1 MAEEEMIEHQP
12 TDLEILIR
20 AGHDAL
26 FEGEFVRALHVA
38 EEAMRRSQ
46 TDLSQKGEALRL
58 MAAVGEK
65 LGRKGRYWRRG

>member
-1 MAEEEMIEHQP
+1 MAKNKGSERHLS
-12 TDLEILIR
+12 DLAILIR

-38 EEAMRRSQ
+38 EEAVRRSQ
-46 TDLSQKGEALRL
+46 ADLSQKGDALRL